1 MRPLSYD
8 LLKSSALLLLLF
20 TWVPWS
26 TVMICSGKYVP
37 LIAYFHH
44 SMCLAKAYALH
55 SQMWERF
62 RQREQYNSWNLFLT
76 TQAPD
81 YICEL
86 SVQPQALA
94 TVKIHQLPSFLSQVI
109 FETDW
114 EGLLC
119 CPQVESFHIFL
130 VCVCIVSS
138 LSVSEEMLF
147 GDPPLSIKQPQKIY
161 PANSLKCSGNTRCDI
176 CRSWWGYW
184 NFFLYVRI
192 LNCLLWLL

>member
-8 LLKSSALLLLLF
+8 LLKSSAFLLLLF

-26 TVMICSGKYVP
+26 TIMICSGKYVP

-55 SQMWERF
+55 FQMWECF

-86 SVQPQALA
+86 SVQPQAQHCENPPA
-94 TVKIHQLPSFLSQVI
+94 SFLSLSSHFWNRLRGPALLSPGRIFSYLLGVCMRSVI
-109 FETDW
+109 T
-114 EGLLC
+114 
-119 CPQVESFHIFL
+119 
-130 VCVCIVSS
+130 
-138 LSVSEEMLF
+138 LSVRRNVVWRSTRVCKEATKNLSSKQSQMLREYKVWY
-147 GDPPLSIKQPQKIY
+147 L
-161 PANSLKCSGNTRCDI
+161 
-176 CRSWWGYW
+176 
-184 NFFLYVRI
+184 
-192 LNCLLWLL
+192 